1 MVRAN
6 CPDCT
11 SKRKKRDEENK
22 QEKERAL
29 KAEEEQIRASLKTD
43 EGCLRYLE
51 DARRPGGYFGEE
63 HDRFAPTHFER
74 LRIALKY
81 VFTQVARGN
90 RVFDHDLLDLYLHSI
105 VHSKIKEHDAY
116 EHTQPPK
123 VREKDAAWIEMRQ
136 LIQKLIGGLPPDAV
150 QPWPD
155 HLQSFSDPGSGLQ
168 DENIYETFHREAI
181 SEARA
186 FVMTVASRKK

>member
-43 EGCLRYLE
+43 EGCLSYLE
-51 DARRPGGYFGEE
+51 DARRRVYFGEE

-74 LRIALKY
+74 LRIALEY
-81 VFTQVARGN
+81 VFGQVALGN
-90 RVFDHDLLDLYLHSI
+90 RVFDDALLDLYLHSI
-105 VHSKIKEHDAY
+105 VHSKIREHDAY

-123 VREKDAAWIEMRQ
+123 VREKDAAWTEMRQ
-136 LIQKLIGGLPPDAV
+136 LIQKLVRGLPPDAV

-155 HLQSFSDPGSGLQ
+155 HLRSFPNPYGDRN
-168 DENIYETFHREAI
+168 ENIYSTFHDQASHEALELLT
-181 SEARA
+181 S
-186 FVMTVASRKK
+186 VALRGK